1 MSTSKRTIRDHGQ
14 EKFNGKTVLVRV
26 DFNVPQKEDGTVADD
41 SRIKGA
47 LSTIDFLAK
56 AGARVVLV
64 SHLGRPKGK
73 PSAKYSLKPIAEHL
87 KKLLA
92 DMGHKVVHFAEDC
105 IGEKA
110 ESTVKAMKNGEV
122 TLLENVRF
130 YEEEEK
136 NDPEFARKLAALAD
150 MYVNDAFGTAHRAH
164 ASAEGVT
171 KFIKPALAGDLVAKE
186 IEMLSSALDDATCV
200 HPFATIIGG
209 AKVSSK
215 IGVLE
220 NLLAKVDILVIGG
233 AMAFSFLKAQGLEVG
248 KSLVEDD
255 KLAYCRELI
264 EKAKTRGVKLI
275 LPLDVVVA
283 AEMKAGTATEIVD
296 ADKMP
301 ADKIGLD
308 VGPKTIKAIDEALKT
323 ARTVLWNGP
332 LGVFEMEGFEK
343 GTYALIETLIELT
356 AGGARTIVGGGD
368 SVSALK
374 QKGVEDCKLTHVGT
388 GGGASL
394 EYLEGLPL
402 PGIKCLDEKEAALS
416 CS

>member
-1 MSTSKRTIRDHGQ
+1 
-14 EKFNGKTVLVRV
+14 
-26 DFNVPQKEDGTVADD
+26 
-41 SRIKGA
+41 
-47 LSTIDFLAK
+47 
-56 AGARVVLV
+56 
-64 SHLGRPKGK
+64 
-73 PSAKYSLKPIAEHL
+73 
-87 KKLLA
+87 
-92 DMGHKVVHFAEDC
+92 
-105 IGEKA
+105 
-110 ESTVKAMKNGEV
+110 
-122 TLLENVRF
+122 
-130 YEEEEK
+130 
-136 NDPEFARKLAALAD
+136 
-150 MYVNDAFGTAHRAH
+150 
-164 ASAEGVT
+164 
-171 KFIKPALAGDLVAKE
+171 
-186 IEMLSSALDDATCV
+186 ALDDATCV

>member
-1 MSTSKRTIRDHGQ
+1 MDAASISG
-14 EKFNGKTVLVRV
+14 
-26 DFNVPQKEDGTVADD
+26 
-41 SRIKGA
+41 
-47 LSTIDFLAK
+47 
-56 AGARVVLV
+56 
-64 SHLGRPKGK
+64 LGRALVQSEHLLVQDAESIQRQAQASNISFVEQLVLSKKLTPLAIAKFASGMFGLPLLDLATISPDSLPKGVIDDELIAGK
-73 PSAKYSLKPIAEHL
+73 RLLPLFKRGSRLFVGTSDPTQSAAFHAITFKTGLTV
-87 KKLLA
+87 
-92 DMGHKVVHFAEDC
+92 DVV
-105 IGEKA
+105 
-110 ESTVKAMKNGEV
+110 V
-122 TLLENVRF
+122 
-130 YEEEEK
+130 
-136 NDPEFARKLAALAD
+136 
-150 MYVNDAFGTAHRAH
+150 
-164 ASAEGVT
+164 
-171 KFIKPALAGDLVAKE
+171 
-186 IEMLSSALDDATCV
+186 
-200 HPFATIIGG
+200 
-209 AKVSSK
+209 
-215 IGVLE
+215 
-220 NLLAKVDILVIGG
+220 
-233 AMAFSFLKAQGLEVG
+233 
-248 KSLVEDD
+248 VEDD